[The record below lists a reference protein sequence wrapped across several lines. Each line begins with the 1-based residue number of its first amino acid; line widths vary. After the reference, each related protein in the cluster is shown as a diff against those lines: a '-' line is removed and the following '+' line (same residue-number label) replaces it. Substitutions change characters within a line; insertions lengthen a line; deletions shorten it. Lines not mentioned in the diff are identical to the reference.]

1 MTNAKCSTCLCPTRV
16 GDDDE
21 YARWLRGP
29 YWVENQ
35 DLAGAAGRISRLLLL
50 SPAFVWESVTEDIL
64 ALTVSY
70 NNLTNSM
77 SYARPLS
84 TLLRLCLVF
93 VSTLD
98 GNALVMRS
106 IIRFSVLTVE
116 SFPYQAP
123 HDHDSGM
130 FTNFHP
136 LLLIFIFCNHHVAK
150 WI

>member
-1 MTNAKCSTCLCPTRV
+1 MHPR
-16 GDDDE
+16 
-21 YARWLRGP
+21 
-29 YWVENQ
+29 WVESYG
-35 DLAGAAGRISRLLLL
+35 LEGAVGSSRWLLLL
-50 SPAFVWESVTEDIL
+50 SPAVVWQSVTEDNL

-70 NNLTNSM
+70 NNLTNSI
-77 SYARPLS
+77 SYARSLS

-98 GNALVMRS
+98 GNALVMQS

-130 FTNFHP
+130 FINFHP